1 MKLFG
6 NKRNASH
13 LPKGRLTGLQKGL
26 ICLAV
31 CLLVLGGSVFA
42 LYQSFVKPVEI
53 NQPSV
58 PVSDVP
64 AEETQPEEAPFVP
77 PTVVKVETKVDEDT
91 GEEITVEVE
100 TPASHKEGFYNI
112 LLLGTDDDGF
122 RTDTIMIGRM
132 DVKNHTVAL
141 LSIPRDTLIDGNYTV
156 PKINSVF
163 GAAGRGE
170 KGIASLKNRLSQLL
184 GFQVDGYAL
193 INLNAFVEL
202 VDLIGGVEF
211 DVPMD
216 MDYEDKSQELYIH
229 LKKGPQKLDGEQAM
243 GLVRFR
249 KGYASQDIQR
259 TKTQQAFLKAL
270 AKQCVSVVNLGKI
283 GEMVQIFSENV
294 TTDLSVGNLAYF
306 AQELLKCDFENMFS
320 YTLEGEAVML
330 KKASCYAI
338 YQNKT
343 LEIVNQYFNP
353 YDAAIT
359 AANVSIITPEEA
371 RAMQKAEEEAE
382 QDEQPPEEELPE
394 ETIPETELPEVT
406 PPWED
411 DNIWDENDPWEGDD
425 PWSDDWWTEEAP
437 PAEEPPTEEPP
448 TEEPPA
454 DAPPAEEPPA
464 EEPPAEEPPTEVPEE
479 TDDPLTEVN

>member
-6 NKRNASH
+6 NKRNAAH
-13 LPKGRLTGLQKGL
+13 LAKGRLNGLQKGL
-26 ICLAV
+26 ISLAV

-42 LYQSFVKPVEI
+42 LYQNFVKPVEI
-53 NQPSV
+53 KQPSEPVAETV
-58 PVSDVP
+58 PTEKET
-64 AEETQPEEAPFVP
+64 EEVVQFVP
-77 PTVVKVETKVDEDT
+77 PTVIKVETKVDEDS

-112 LLLGTDDDGF
+112 LLLGTDDDGY

-132 DVKNHTVAL
+132 DVTNHTVAL

-156 PKINSVF
+156 PKINSVY

-170 KGIASLKNRLSQLL
+170 QGIASLQKRLSQLL
-184 GFQVDGYAL
+184 GFEVDGYAMV
-193 INLNAFVEL
+193 NLDAFVEL

-216 MDYEDKSQELYIH
+216 MDYEDSTQDLYIH
-229 LKKGPQKLDGEQAM
+229 LKKGVQKLNGEQAM

-259 TKTQQAFLKAL
+259 TKTQQSFLKAL

-283 GEMVQIFSENV
+283 GEMAQIFVENV
-294 TTDLSVGNLAYF
+294 TTDLTIGNLAYF
-306 AQELLKCDFENMFS
+306 ARELLNCDFENMFS

-330 KKASCYAI
+330 KGASCYAI

-343 LEIVNQYFNP
+343 LDVVNQYFNP

-359 AANVSIITPEEA
+359 SGNVSIITPEEA
-371 RAMQKAEEEAE
+371 RAMQQAEEALKQE
-382 QDEQPPEEELPE
+382 
-394 ETIPETELPEVT
+394 
-406 PPWED
+406 
-411 DNIWDENDPWEGDD
+411 
-425 PWSDDWWTEEAP
+425 
-437 PAEEPPTEEPP
+437 
-448 TEEPPA
+448 
-454 DAPPAEEPPA
+454 
-464 EEPPAEEPPTEVPEE
+464 TEVPEE
-479 TDDPLTEVN
+479 AFPEIELPEELLPDETDPWEDFWETDDFWSEEDDFWGGDLWTEELPPAEDPPVWEEPPLEEYPVEAPEE